1 MKNIDVSV
9 IVITYN
15 QEKWIE
21 KTLESIL
28 SQKTNYKYEI
38 IIGEDFSPDNT
49 RKICQEYVD
58 KYENVLLTEQDS
70 NLGVV
75 GNFANCLK
83 QCKGKYI
90 MVCAGD
96 DYWHNSEK
104 LQLQVEFM
112 ELHPNTV
119 VCHTDVNILNEHTGK
134 IIQEYNKIK
143 NITPPEGRIQKDV
156 IAGKECIRAVTM
168 CIRRDCM
175 FQYCDFDKW
184 VELGFP
190 REDWPVLFILSAYG
204 DINYIPIS
212 TATYRVGQESITNT
226 LSYDKIRKRY
236 QQDKIMTEYLY
247 SLFPEL
253 GEFKDGWWY
262 DTHVYHSLLVAA
274 YHNNDYKSA
283 KEFASKSPKNSMKKK
298 CAKNWISFK
307 IFRLYYK
314 FFKN

>member
-38 IIGEDFSPDNT
+38 IIGEDFSSDNT

-168 CIRRDCM
+168 CIRRDCI
-175 FQYCDFDKW
+175 FQYCDFEKW
-184 VELGFP
+184 IELGFP
-190 REDWPVLFILSAYG
+190 REDWPMLFILSAYG
-204 DINYIPIS
+204 NINYIPIS

-283 KEFASKSPKNSMKKK
+283 KEFAKNDITNTLSKK
-298 CAKNWISFK
+298 CACNWLF
-307 IFRLYYK
+307 FQLYRIYNRY
-314 FFKN
+314 F

>member
-168 CIRRDCM
+168 CIRRDCI
-175 FQYCDFDKW
+175 FQYCDFEKW
-184 VELGFP
+184 IELGFP
-190 REDWPVLFILSAYG
+190 REDWPMLFILSAYG
-204 DINYIPIS
+204 NINYIPIS

-274 YHNNDYKSA
+274 YHNNDYQSA
-283 KEFASKSPKNSMKKK
+283 KEFAKKSPKNSMKKK
-298 CAKNWISFK
+298 CAKNLISFK
-307 IFRLYYK
+307 IFRLYDK

>member
-1 MKNIDVSV
+1 MQPLVSV
-9 IVITYN
+9 IVLTYN
-15 QEKWIE
+15 QEDWIRT
-21 KTLESIL
+21 TLDSIL
-28 SQKTNYKYEI
+28 SQKTKCSYEI

-58 KYENVLLTEQDS
+58 KYENILLTEQDS

-119 VCHTDVNILNEHTGK
+119 ICHTDVNVLNEHTGK

-156 IAGKECIRAVTM
+156 IAGKEHIRAVTM
-168 CIRRDCM
+168 CIRKDYI
-175 FQYCDFDKW
+175 FQYCDFEKW
-184 VELGFP
+184 IELGFP
-190 REDWPVLFILSAYG
+190 REDWPMLFILSAYG
-204 DINYIPIS
+204 DINYIPIP

-247 SLFPEL
+247 SLFPKL

-283 KEFASKSPKNSMKKK
+283 KEFAKYSPVNSMKKK
-298 CAKNWISFK
+298 CVKNIIYFHLFRIYEKYISK
-307 IFRLYYK
+307 
-314 FFKN
+314 

>member
-1 MKNIDVSV
+1 MQPLVSV
-9 IVITYN
+9 IVLTYN
-15 QEKWIE
+15 QEDWIRT
-21 KTLESIL
+21 TLDSIL
-28 SQKTNYKYEI
+28 SQKTKCSYEI

-83 QCKGKYI
+83 QCTGKYI

-119 VCHTDVNILNEHTGK
+119 ICHTDVNILKEHTGK

-168 CIRRDCM
+168 CIRRDCI
-175 FQYCDFDKW
+175 FQYCDFEKW
-184 VELGFP
+184 IELGFP
-190 REDWPVLFILSAYG
+190 REDWPMLFILSAYG

-247 SLFPEL
+247 SLFPKL

-283 KEFASKSPKNSMKKK
+283 KEFAKNDMTNTLIKK
-298 CAKNWISFK
+298 CACNWLF
-307 IFRLYYK
+307 FQLYRFYNRY
-314 FFKN
+314 F